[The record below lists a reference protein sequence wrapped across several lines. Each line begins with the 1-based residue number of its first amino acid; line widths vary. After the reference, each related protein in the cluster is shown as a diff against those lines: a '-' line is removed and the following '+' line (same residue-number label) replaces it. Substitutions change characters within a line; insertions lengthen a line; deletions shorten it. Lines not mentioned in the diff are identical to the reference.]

1 MTEQEKLINVDLYGD
16 GSRDSRLRAEYIYC
30 DHADVCS
37 VYKEGKCF
45 RKTTLFGVR
54 CEFGRIACVDGG
66 TKKTK
71 MYGRVYSEAKDS
83 ERYHKVSTRTPP
95 LISLYFCQERGDPDY
110 GSCLWAVFNF
120 DLERYELS
128 ITSDCGN
135 YAYGWVPTHKS
146 ESFMHLMARLDS
158 GYLLDKL
165 ASPCVINEE
174 ATFEAVKELMEAWGV
189 DFSET
194 DRWGDPVFDMDEI
207 KDCCYQ
213 SNERDVHDALERKFE
228 GTSME
233 TCDDYDL
240 WSCIQKDFTTNAK
253 KIVQVFM
260 DHIRPM
266 CKKLSLSDVQIAEA
280 DKDGRLVALPS
291 DKALTNAD
299 RMRAAT
305 SQQLAKLL
313 YDNQKEFCRLMYKNL
328 GFEDELTFSEDY
340 SDILAWLNAPAE
352 MGVVQDKDE

>member
-45 RKTTLFGVR
+45 RNV
-54 CEFGRIACVDGG
+54 
-66 TKKTK
+66 
-71 MYGRVYSEAKDS
+71 
-83 ERYHKVSTRTPP
+83 
-95 LISLYFCQERGDPDY
+95 
-110 GSCLWAVFNF
+110 
-120 DLERYELS
+120 
-128 ITSDCGN
+128 
-135 YAYGWVPTHKS
+135 
-146 ESFMHLMARLDS
+146 
-158 GYLLDKL
+158 
-165 ASPCVINEE
+165 
-174 ATFEAVKELMEAWGV
+174 
-189 DFSET
+189 
-194 DRWGDPVFDMDEI
+194 
-207 KDCCYQ
+207 
-213 SNERDVHDALERKFE
+213 
-228 GTSME
+228 
-233 TCDDYDL
+233 
-240 WSCIQKDFTTNAK
+240 
-253 KIVQVFM
+253 

-305 SQQLAKLL
+305 NQQLAKLL